1 MVCVF
6 SVQNRICK
14 CKGEDISKHCVQS
27 FCCLAPSVESL
38 WQEKRANFL
47 VERGPTPIFASFCTL
62 IQCIYG
68 ATTKVQ
74 TFLPKK
80 EKKYD
85 CISSK
90 VVSIHFQ
97 KGAGCRVFF
106 WAYLTLLN
114 VECLSESLVQ
124 FFDISKIWDLFSHT
138 SIVRQL
144 SFEFQFSHI
153 AALKNEAKNAGKFT
167 PYVVVVLL
175 LVVNFER
182 KSCQVW
188 LTAQ

>member
-1 MVCVF
+1 MRLFGVILHYCDCVYPLKKMEGEEITNLPFRCTKMKSVKPSLPPKRWSISMVCVF

-80 EKKYD
+80 EKKKYD

-97 KGAGCRVFF
+97 
-106 WAYLTLLN
+106 
-114 VECLSESLVQ
+114 
-124 FFDISKIWDLFSHT
+124 
-138 SIVRQL
+138 
-144 SFEFQFSHI
+144 
-153 AALKNEAKNAGKFT
+153 
-167 PYVVVVLL
+167 
-175 LVVNFER
+175 
-182 KSCQVW
+182 
-188 LTAQ
+188 